1 VVETTQT
8 RPARGPSAEQDRAT
22 PARLRSPSWRARF
35 DETPADVSSPSADLR
50 LTAALLAVMVAL
62 SVALVGLISGAAW
75 WWQLM
80 LAYVVV
86 LGVAAGSRALR
97 LPRALAPVLSIVAL
111 LFLVTALFAPQT
123 ALLGVIPTPAT
134 VSDFAELI
142 ARARVSF
149 YNQGVPADPLPEFLF
164 LIVSVG
170 GVIAWVS
177 DLVAVVL
184 RRPALVGVVVVAALL
199 APASLLDGG
208 ISPLAIILC
217 LAAYLLLLRVDV
229 RARRGTGGELAASL
243 SIAAGAIVVALVIGT
258 TAPGFQQVGRQA
270 IPASGVLFGQGV
282 STLVDLGSDLRRP
295 VPVAVIDYTTSA
307 SSPGYLQMTTLDAFS
322 GEVWRHTRSQSTFF
336 SSSTSIDEVPGLG
349 KDVKTSKVVTDVQVH
364 NMTSRWLPAPYPVA
378 NVQGLDGSW
387 AWERNDLTIS
397 GLTATTVDQQYTVTS
412 RAVKPTAKQLRSA
425 GTDYPKSVQDD
436 LAVPR
441 DAPGIIR
448 ATALSVTAG
457 ATTPYD
463 MAVALQSYFHDGD
476 FRYSLDAPKDGGY
489 DNDTAGTIATFLQ
502 KKAGYCVHFAAAMTF
517 MARELGIPARIAVGY
532 LPGNVTASSG
542 STTQYQVTSDDLH
555 AWPELYFPGVGW
567 IPFEP
572 TVGRGSIPDYSAS
585 TASTPVPTDT
595 SSAGAAAGARR
606 VLPTDQPL
614 GDDSAA
620 GSPTA
625 AFSSSSSIAAVAL
638 IIVALLMAPAVLRR
652 RMRTKRLATLRQGG
666 GTASMAWAELRG
678 SVLDLGLAAPPTET
692 PRAFAERLRATWQDA
707 AGSSPDAEAREAASV
722 AVAELVDA
730 VEQERFGPPGGA
742 WADPALADDV
752 VTVVSALA
760 ATAGLARR
768 VRAVLVPVSLLEGR
782 LRAADRAGA
791 GARA

>member
-1 VVETTQT
+1 MAETAT
-8 RPARGPSAEQDRAT
+8 RQAAQSSADARWPRSGPAAS
-22 PARLRSPSWRARF
+22 RARF
-35 DETPADVSSPSADLR
+35 DDAPAVSPRLAGLR
-50 LTAALLAVMVAL
+50 LSGALLALMVAL
-62 SVALVGLISGAAW
+62 AVALIGLISGAQW
-75 WWQLM
+75 WWELL
-80 LAYVVV
+80 LAFVVV
-86 LGVAAGSRALR
+86 LGVAAGCRALA
-97 LPRALAPVLSIVAL
+97 LPRALAPVLALVAL
-111 LFLVTALFAPQT
+111 VLLVTALFAPHT
-123 ALLGVIPTPAT
+123 AIFGVVPTPST
-134 VSDFAELI
+134 VSEFVDLVT
-142 ARARVSF
+142 RARVSF

-164 LIVSVG
+164 LLVAVG
-170 GVIAWVS
+170 GVIAWTS
-177 DLVAVVL
+177 DLIAVVL
-184 RRPALVGVVVVAALL
+184 HKPALVGIVVVAALL

-208 ISPLAIILC
+208 ISPMALILC

-229 RARRGTGGELAASL
+229 RTRRGTGGEIAASL

-282 STLVDLGSDLRRP
+282 SPLVDLGSDLRRP
-295 VPVAVIDYTTSA
+295 VPVTVIDYTTSS

-336 SSSTSIDEVPGLG
+336 SSSTAIGKVPGLS

-378 NVQGLDGSW
+378 TVEGLDGSW

-397 GLTATTVDQQYTVTS
+397 GLTATTVDQQYTVTTRS
-412 RAVKPTAKQLRSA
+412 VRPTAKQLRSA
-425 GTDYPKSVQDD
+425 GTDYPQSVQDD
-436 LAVPR
+436 LTVPR
-441 DAPGIIR
+441 DAPAVIR

-489 DNDTAGTIATFLQ
+489 DSDTPGTIATFLEQ
-502 KKAGYCVHFAAAMTF
+502 KAGYCVHFAAAMTF

-532 LPGNVTASSG
+532 LPGDVTGSSG

-567 IPFEP
+567 TPFEP
-572 TVGRGSIPDYSAS
+572 TVGRGTIPDYSTSA
-585 TASTPVPTDT
+585 AATPVPTDT
-595 SSAGAAAGARR
+595 SSAGAAGGARR
-606 VLPTDQPL
+606 VLPTDQPI
-614 GDDSAA
+614 GNDSAA
-620 GSPTA
+620 GATTA
-625 AFSSSSSIAAVAL
+625 AFSSSSSVAAVAL
-638 IIVALLMAPAVLRR
+638 IIVALLLTPAVLRR
-652 RMRTKRLATLRQGG
+652 RMRTRRLATLRQGG
-666 GTASMAWAELRG
+666 GTASLAWAELRS

-692 PRAFAERLRATWQDA
+692 PRSFAERVRSTWQEA
-707 AGSSPDAEAREAASV
+707 AGSAPDAEAREAASL
-722 AVAELVDA
+722 AELVDA
-730 VEQERFGPPGGA
+730 IEQERFGPPGGR

-752 VTVVSALA
+752 VAVVSALA

-768 VRAVLVPVSLLEGR
+768 VRAVIVPVSLLEGR
-782 LRAADRAGA
+782 LRAPDAARA